1 MKARSRV
8 TNVLLLKMVKDG
20 FPNPG
25 AVVGAEWGPGST
37 WQREPDAP
45 QRRVVKVYLAEPR

>member
-1 MKARSRV
+1 
-8 TNVLLLKMVKDG
+8 MVKDG
-20 FPNPG
+20 FPKAG

-45 QRRVVKVYLAEPR
+45 QRRVVKVSLAEPR